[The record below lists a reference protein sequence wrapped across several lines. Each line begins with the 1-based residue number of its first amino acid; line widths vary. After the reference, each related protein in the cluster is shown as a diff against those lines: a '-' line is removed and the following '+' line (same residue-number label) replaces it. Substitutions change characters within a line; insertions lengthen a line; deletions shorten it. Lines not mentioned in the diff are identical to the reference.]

1 MKMKITIL
9 TLFPQMISGFLGES
23 ILKRAQEKGAVEI
36 DVVNIRDFAVDK
48 HKTVDDRPFGGGA
61 GMVLMAEPLIKA
73 IASVKLGNSGKQKV
87 ILTSPR
93 GIVYSQKKAQEYAG
107 LDNLVI
113 IAGHYEGF
121 DERITNYIDE
131 EISIGDYVLT
141 GGELPAAIIVDSIIR
156 LLPGVLKKED
166 ATENESFFS
175 VSIEELIEAVGSDD
189 VLDQLREK
197 GAKTVQLLE
206 YPHYTRP
213 QELAGKKVPEV
224 LVAGDPKKIRVWQ
237 LKEAYSITKKN
248 RPELLLRES

>member
-1 MKMKITIL
+1 MKITIL

-93 GIVYSQKKAQEYAG
+93 GIVYSQKKVQEYAG

>member
-1 MKMKITIL
+1 MKITIL

-93 GIVYSQKKAQEYAG
+93 GIVYSQKKAQEYAS